1 MVHDP
6 SSNNTVHPC
15 ADLTAAVVGMDGMR
29 NRNQGIL
36 ADVINGRVVEQCRAG
51 KPSDESG
58 GIEDFD
64 QQLISLWR
72 GLRETCQQRQGV
84 VEVLGCVGVG
94 CGVASWREIGWGE
107 GLF

>member
-1 MVHDP
+1 
-6 SSNNTVHPC
+6 
-15 ADLTAAVVGMDGMR
+15 MR
-29 NRNQGIL
+29 YRNQGIL

-51 KPSDESG
+51 KSSDESG

-64 QQLISLWR
+64 QQLIGLWH

-84 VEVLGCVGVG
+84 VEVLGCVEFA
-94 CGVASWREIGWGE
+94 CDVASCREIGLVE